1 MILESLDGLQQN
13 LEINVTVE
21 RNGEMVDMSIDE
33 PLSSKSLWK
42 ASVLAYGCESD
53 TVVDDAELS

>member
-13 LEINVTVE
+13 LEINVTLE

-33 PLSSKSLWK
+33 PLPSKSLWK